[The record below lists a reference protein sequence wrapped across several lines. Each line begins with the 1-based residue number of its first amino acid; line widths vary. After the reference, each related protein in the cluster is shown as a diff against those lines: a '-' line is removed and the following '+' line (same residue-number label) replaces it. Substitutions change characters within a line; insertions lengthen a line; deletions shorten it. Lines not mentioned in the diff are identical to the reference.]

1 MTSLLREAANAK
13 ESLEQAEI
21 MGRQIGDFIRA
32 AEYAPDRIKHCRT
45 QFEYDFEKFNILK
58 KLISLKISH
67 MDEWEEIGE
76 ENFCYLPNISTLINF
91 YKTEILTLNFS
102 LSKDLI
108 VAILKDT
115 RV

>member
-13 ESLEQAEI
+13 ESLEQAEF
-21 MGRQIGDFIRA
+21 MDRQIGDFIRA
-32 AEYAPDRIKHCRT
+32 AEYASDRKKHCRT

-76 ENFCYLPNISTLINF
+76 ENFCYLPKSQHLLIST
-91 YKTEILTLNFS
+91 KRKFS
-102 LSKDLI
+102 LLTSALAK
-108 VAILKDT
+108 T
-115 RV
+115 